1 MPKKESAKDKAA
13 AKADAAEEARQKA
26 AEDAEWA
33 QGAASGGKKADAEA
47 KRLEALA
54 RKAERDA
61 LEQEEVEEA
70 SAKAKVAP
78 KKMTQAQIQA
88 NFFVAPKKKGK
99 KKPEAELEENVNHK
113 MRDQAMAL
121 AEQGID
127 SAHARGVDDATQLLS
142 NLTTGGPEADAHP
155 ERRRK
160 AAFKAY
166 EEREIPV
173 VRAENPGLKL
183 SQVKE
188 IIFKAWQKSP
198 ENPVNMAAMAE

>member
-1 MPKKESAKDKAA
+1 MPKKESAKERAAGKAA
-13 AKADAAEEARQKA
+13 DAESARQKA
-26 AEDAEWA
+26 AEDASWA
-33 QGAASGGKKADAEA
+33 DGAASGGKKADAEA

-61 LEQEEVEEA
+61 LEQEETTAET
-70 SAKAKVAP
+70 SKAKAPA
-78 KKMTQAQIQA
+78 KKLTQAQIQA
-88 NFFVAPKKKGK
+88 NFFVAPKKKTK
-99 KKPEAELEENVNHK
+99 AKPQPEVEENVNHK

-127 SAHARGVDDATQLLS
+127 SAHARGVDDATNLLS
-142 NLTTGGPEADAHP
+142 TLNTGGPEADAHP

-198 ENPVNMAAMAE
+198 ENPVNMTE